1 MLGIIPNTFSSTKFI
16 ERGRDRQEFLEL
28 SLSPFLGLAEAVR
41 DRTKDAMVVELV
53 KFEEL
58 ENKIKNLIKEHA
70 LLKKR
75 NSELEELLKS
85 KGLELEGANNKI
97 RGLNEERNSV
107 RTKVDSL
114 LDLLQD
120 IKVR

>member
-1 MLGIIPNTFSSTKFI
+1 M
-16 ERGRDRQEFLEL
+16 
-28 SLSPFLGLAEAVR
+28 
-41 DRTKDAMVVELV
+41 ELV

-58 ENKIKNLIKEHA
+58 ENKIKNLIEGHA
-70 LLKKR
+70 LLRSK
-75 NSELEELLKS
+75 NHELEELLKS

-97 RGLNEERNSV
+97 RGLNEERDSI

-120 IKVR
+120 INVQQ

>member
-1 MLGIIPNTFSSTKFI
+1 
-16 ERGRDRQEFLEL
+16 
-28 SLSPFLGLAEAVR
+28 
-41 DRTKDAMVVELV
+41 VELV

-58 ENKIKNLIKEHA
+58 ESKIRNLIKEHA
-70 LLKKR
+70 LLRRK
-75 NSELEELLKS
+75 NHELEELLKS

-97 RGLNEERNSV
+97 RGLNEERDSI

-120 IKVR
+120 INLQQ

>member
-1 MLGIIPNTFSSTKFI
+1 
-16 ERGRDRQEFLEL
+16 
-28 SLSPFLGLAEAVR
+28 
-41 DRTKDAMVVELV
+41 VELV

-58 ENKIKNLIKEHA
+58 ESKIKNLIEEHA
-70 LLKKR
+70 LLRKT
-75 NSELEELLKS
+75 NHELEELLKS

-97 RGLNEERNSV
+97 RGLNEERDSI

-120 IKVR
+120 INVH

>member
-1 MLGIIPNTFSSTKFI
+1 
-16 ERGRDRQEFLEL
+16 
-28 SLSPFLGLAEAVR
+28 
-41 DRTKDAMVVELV
+41 VELV

-58 ENKIKNLIKEHA
+58 ENKIRNLLSEHS

-75 NSELEELLKS
+75 NQELEELLKN
-85 KGLELEGANNKI
+85 KGLELEESSIKI
-97 RGLNEERNSV
+97 RGLNEERNSI

-120 IKVR
+120 INVPK